1 MREPNHGSMNSDP
14 IATTPRLEALLGR
27 LERALVRNVWLYGLG
42 TVIAAGAAWLLF
54 MYLSDRFLKLPAPIR
69 LIHLLVLVGG
79 VAYLSWRTIVR
90 HRRRV
95 PDRVGLAMLAQST
108 LPEDVPRDDRFVSA
122 MQLVRS
128 TAPDAPSAGLVRRV
142 AERAEEVAPR
152 AELGRVTD
160 PRTPRTRVLVGGLA
174 LVTTSAVLAHDPAM
188 ASIFGKRMLG
198 AGVPWPRATTLQVE
212 IPSADGAL
220 DVDASPEVIRV
231 RAARGSDIP
240 IFVTAV
246 GKVPDVVTF
255 EFESGA
261 SIDIGPSGPASFR
274 TVLPSVQEDSVM
286 TVTGGDDD
294 RGIPR
299 VEIEVLQPP
308 DLADLRFV
316 VDPPAYSGLP
326 RRVESGTS
334 VDVLAGSEVTVHIA
348 TDPPDATG
356 LARTF
361 PEGDEIALVEA
372 PFPAGESESSVP
384 PAGGDTEAN
393 VDRSIAGLA
402 FTRTPR
408 SPLRFRFELTDA
420 SGLANPDPALFGIE
434 VVPDRAP
441 ELVMLD
447 PGRADIETI
456 AGGSVPLRVLARDD
470 FGVAEVSMSLST
482 LAGDESLADPI
493 DLELQDVVEE
503 GDAAGRTKLASRL
516 IEIADLRSDVP
527 FAEGTVIELFTEAVD
542 VREPEPNTTTS
553 VPTRIR
559 VVGADEFLRRQRDA
573 LARAAEDVTSIGN
586 EVDRTAIEV
595 NSFVLSVSGD
605 DAEAPTRSN
614 VQGVINDALRTQGEL
629 EAMTRDLS
637 SIASSMV
644 YSRLDERSRALEAR
658 LFELTGASPQRTF
671 QADAWRTIA
680 SELQAGRLGTPDRA
694 GDLVRVVALGLE
706 ASGARVG
713 AWVDALES
721 LRDADSLDDSKTRLA
736 EVTVAQAELQA
747 AIEAL
752 ALQLGEWDSLQSI
765 QALARDILNGQRNL
779 VERTRKDAESGR

>member
-1 MREPNHGSMNSDP
+1 MKNDP

-42 TVIAAGAAWLLF
+42 TVVAAGAAWLLF
-54 MYLSDRFLKLPAPIR
+54 MYLSDRLLKLPAPIR
-69 LIHLLVLVGG
+69 WIHLLVLVGG
-79 VAYLSWRTIVR
+79 VVFLCLRTIVR

-108 LPEDVPRDDRFVSA
+108 LPDDIPRDDRFVSA
-122 MQLVRS
+122 MQLSRS
-128 TAPDAPSAGLVRRV
+128 TAPDAANAGLVRRV
-142 AERAEEVAPR
+142 AMSAEEVAPR
-152 AELGRVTD
+152 ADLGRVTD
-160 PRTPRTRVLVGGLA
+160 PRTPRTRMLLGGFA
-174 LVTTSAVLAHDPAM
+174 LVVTSAALAQNPAM
-188 ASIFGKRMLG
+188 ARIFGQRMLG
-198 AGVPWPRATTLQVE
+198 ANVAWPRATTLEVE
-212 IPSADGAL
+212 VPSADGAL
-220 DVDASPEVIRV
+220 DVQATDDVIRV

-240 IFVTAV
+240 IFVNAI

-261 SIDIGPSGPASFR
+261 VIDVGASGPASFR
-274 TVLPSVQEDSVM
+274 TVLPSVQEDSAV

-299 VEIEVLQPP
+299 IEIEVLQPP
-308 DLADLRFV
+308 DLADLRFIV
-316 VDPPAYSGLP
+316 EPPAYSGLP
-326 RRVESGTS
+326 RRSERGTS

-356 LARTF
+356 VARTF
-361 PEGDEIALVEA
+361 PEGDEIELAKA
-372 PFPAGESESSVP
+372 QFPAEPSEAALESSPGAVDDAAEENALP
-384 PAGGDTEAN
+384 P
-393 VDRSIAGLA
+393 VAGLS
-402 FTRTPR
+402 FTRTPQ
-408 SPLRFRFELTDA
+408 SPLRFRFELTDS
-420 SGLANPDPALFGIE
+420 SGLSNPDPALFGIE
-434 VVPDRAP
+434 VMPDRAP

-456 AGGSVPLRVLARDD
+456 AGGAVPLRVLARDD
-470 FGVAEVSMSLST
+470 FGVAAITLRLSSLG
-482 LAGDESLADPI
+482 GDEPVEEPAS
-493 DLELQDVVEE
+493 LELR
-503 GDAAGRTKLASRL
+503 DALDESDSTGSSKLASRL
-516 IEIADLRSDVP
+516 IEIADLGSDVP
-527 FAEGTVIELFTEAVD
+527 LAEGTVIELQTEATD

-553 VPTRIR
+553 IPTRIR

-586 EVDRTAIEV
+586 EVDRAAIEV

-614 VQGVINDALRTQGEL
+614 VQGVINDARRAQGDL

-637 SIASSMV
+637 SIASSMI
-644 YSRLDERSRALEAR
+644 YSRLDDRSRALEAR
-658 LFELTGASPQRTF
+658 LFELTGDSAQRTF
-671 QADAWRTIA
+671 QVDAWRTIA

-706 ASGARVG
+706 ASGERAG
-713 AWVDALES
+713 AWVATLEA
-721 LRDADSLDDSKTRLA
+721 LRDADSLDDSKRRLA
-736 EVTVAQAELQA
+736 EVTTAQAELQA
-747 AIEAL
+747 AIESL